1 MKRAT
6 TPTHRFTLPVDA
18 SLIRRFLLT
27 YTQNG
32 KVVLEKRE
40 TDMAVEGN
48 EWRIKLTQEEANLF
62 DSSSLAHAQ
71 IRILTTGGDAMA
83 SQEYAI
89 YVGRVLNDEV
99 LA

>member
-6 TPTHRFTLPVDA
+6 TPTHEFTLPIEA

-32 KVVLEKRE
+32 EIILEKRE
-40 TDMAVEGN
+40 TDMAVNGN
-48 EWRIKLTQEEANLF
+48 VWSVKLTQEEANLF
-62 DSSSLAHAQ
+62 TGGVIARAQ

-83 SQEYAI
+83 SGEYQI
-89 YVGRVLNDEV
+89 YVGPVFNDEV